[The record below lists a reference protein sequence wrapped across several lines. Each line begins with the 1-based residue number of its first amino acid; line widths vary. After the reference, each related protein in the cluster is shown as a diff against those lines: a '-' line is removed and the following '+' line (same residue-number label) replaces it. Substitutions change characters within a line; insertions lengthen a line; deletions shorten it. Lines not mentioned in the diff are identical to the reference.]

1 MHIRHLDVADRAA
14 GRERLKLRLEG
25 QLAECVDMLGHMDVV
40 AVGDVAL
47 VRDAGD
53 DAEALLQALGELVR
67 RGLQRRAVEAEVD
80 VVHLLPL
87 GAGVVHV
94 LHDLERERRGRGVGV
109 RLAGHVLD
117 ALIQSRVAEGDGRVA
132 AVEELVDRLALF
144 QARQRTVLPQD
155 GRGVRER
162 ALEPLVAAHERAV
175 AELEPLVKDLPEL
188 LHVAAGGQRH
198 IRQVDGHDAL
208 IEAAVVLRLSVFV
221 DIRRQEAAAAH
232 AGVAVALAV
241 FVDLEL
247 EHLLLGDVVRHHAL
261 GGAAGGQLR
270 EIPVGGILVDVV
282 LLEHVNE
289 LRERRR
295 DPHALLVFHAL
306 IALAQRLLDDHGEVM
321 ALLLVFRLSEI
332 HEHRHERGLAVRG
345 QQRDDL
351 ILDRLHAAADLLA
364 HAVFDELGQLFLT
377 RMRVDGLHF
386 GLDLAAD
393 ALAAD
398 LHERGQMRQRDRL
411 PAVLVG
417 GDLRDDLG
425 RNVARGREA
434 VRPLDERAGDDRAV
448 FEHIFQVHE
457 VAVVHVLRVIVRV
470 VEVDD
475 TLLVRLDNVLRQQ
488 EAARD
493 VTADL
498 AGHVV
503 ALRAVDDR
511 ILVGVFLL
519 GLFVVAL
526 DEAQDAVVGR
536 VGAAHQAAGVA
547 VSNVGLGDLE
557 RTVGHD
563 LLFDHVLNFLHGGAA
578 AQLLAGELHA
588 LGDALDLPRRHAVAL
603 FDGGIGLRD
612 GHDDLGDV
620 KVLLCAVSLDD
631 LHLSVPPPRNRKHN
645 ILCGKPLYFVLRA
658 GISYNI

>member
-1 MHIRHLDVADRAA
+1 MAQV
-14 GRERLKLRLEG
+14 
-25 QLAECVDMLGHMDVV
+25 Q
-40 AVGDVAL
+40 
-47 VRDAGD
+47 
-53 DAEALLQALGELVR
+53 
-67 RGLQRRAVEAEVD
+67 
-80 VVHLLPL
+80 
-87 GAGVVHV
+87 
-94 LHDLERERRGRGVGV
+94 
-109 RLAGHVLD
+109 
-117 ALIQSRVAEGDGRVA
+117 
-132 AVEELVDRLALF
+132 
-144 QARQRTVLPQD
+144 T
-155 GRGVRER
+155 
-162 ALEPLVAAHERAV
+162 
-175 AELEPLVKDLPEL
+175 LVKDLPEL
-188 LHVAAGGQRH
+188 FKVALRTQGNVHQ
-198 IRQVDGHDAL
+198 IDGDHAL
-208 IEAAVVLRLSVFV
+208 IETAVVLVLAGLVVLGVGNVADTRIGEAV
-221 DIRRQEAAAAH
+221 RRQEGAAAH
-232 AGVAVALAV
+232 AGIDVALQ
-241 FVDLEL
+241 LP
-247 EHLLLGDVVRHHAL
+247 HLLLGDVVRHHAL

-270 EIPVGGILVDVV
+270 EIPVGRILVDIV
-282 LLEHVNE
+282 LLKHVDQF
-289 LRERRR
+289 RERRR
-295 DPHALLVFHAL
+295 DPDALLVFHAL
-306 IALAQRLLDDHGEVM
+306 IALAQRLLDDHGKVM

-398 LHERGQMRQRDRL
+398 LHERRQMRQRDRL

-425 RNVARGREA
+425 RNVARGRET
-434 VRPLDERAGDDRAV
+434 VRPLDERAGDDGAV
-448 FEHIFQVHE
+448 FEHVLQIHK
-457 VAVVHVLRVIVRV
+457 VAVVHMLRVIVGV

-475 TLLVRLDNVLRQQ
+475 ALLVRLDDVLRQQ
-488 EAARD
+488 ETARD
-493 VTADL
+493 VAADL

-519 GLFVVAL
+519 GLLVVAL

-603 FDGGIGLRD
+603 FDGGVGLRD
-612 GHDDLGDV
+612 GHDDLGDIERR
-620 KVLLCAVSLDD
+620 LGAVALND
-631 LHLSVPPPRNRKHN
+631 LHFSLSPPLNEKHN
-645 ILCGKPLYFVLRA
+645 ILWKKTASSCIKSGYIVQHLVPYVNSHFSFACAKHTPPAPLQAAKKHRPQAARRCPGRRKLRPGHGQSVRQFRSRWGFASANASCRGTCPRANTRRASRGCAHSCPGRHTRSA
-658 GISYNI
+658 GRPRGAARSGTAHARGWPSRRRAPSRARCSPCRCRG